1 MFCSRFPSF
10 YHPQNLYV
18 SHVWALG
25 VINFS
30 NVEMMLTKMK
40 TVPILIFVAIIAA
53 AILSVAAACSSR
65 ADEFT
70 DLYTRVEKLNIRRN
84 DYTLGKVLTDKQKQT
99 ARHNAREKAAPG
111 TYKFKDN
118 DLYVVADKATDRVLI
133 LYERYEQASGKKIR
147 EIVGTLFFNFGDPTV
162 MAHDKTIYWA
172 FDENGKISEEQ
183 YREAKAN
190 REPLKTLAT
199 VKLDSSRKIMDDSDP
214 EEDGSVYYIVS
225 SEPILK
231 LINTRGK

>member
-1 MFCSRFPSF
+1 
-10 YHPQNLYV
+10 
-18 SHVWALG
+18 
-25 VINFS
+25 
-30 NVEMMLTKMK
+30 MMLTKMK
-40 TVPILIFVAIIAA
+40 TVSILIVAAVIAA

-99 ARHNAREKAAPG
+99 ARHNAQEKAVAG

-133 LYERYEQASGKKIR
+133 LYERYELASEKKIR
-147 EIVGTLFFNFGDPTV
+147 ELVGTLFFDFGDPTV

-172 FDENGKISEEQ
+172 FDEKGSISEEQ
-183 YREAKAN
+183 YRQAKAN

-199 VKLDSSRKIMDDSDP
+199 VKLDSSREIMGDSAP
-214 EEDGSVYYIVS
+214 QEEGSVYYIVS

-231 LINTRGK
+231 LLNRREP

>member
-1 MFCSRFPSF
+1 MKILS
-10 YHPQNLYV
+10 
-18 SHVWALG
+18 
-25 VINFS
+25 VI
-30 NVEMMLTKMK
+30 M
-40 TVPILIFVAIIAA
+40 AA
-53 AILSVAAACSSR
+53 VILSVAAACSSQ

-70 DLYTRVEKLNIRRN
+70 DLYNRVEKLNIRRN
-84 DYTLGKVLTDKQKQT
+84 DYTLGKVLTDKQRQT
-99 ARHNAREKAAPG
+99 ARRNVQEKAAPG
-111 TYKFKDN
+111 TYKFKDD

-133 LYERYEQASGKKIR
+133 LYERYEPASGKKIR
-147 EIVGTLFFNFGDPTV
+147 ELVGTLFFDFGDPTV

-172 FDENGKISEEQ
+172 FDEKGKISEEQ

-214 EEDGSVYYIVS
+214 AEDGSVYYIVS

-231 LINTRGK
+231 LINTRELR